1 MGVVPPQAGD
11 AVEFKLQAV
20 YRDAPAAETE
30 VEAAAAEAEGAVEAA
45 EVEEAEP
52 AAAEVADDAV
62 AVGDATAADAALPPR
77 PALMVA
83 EEVTYVANF
92 RRKAAWVPGARP
104 PPPERQQR
112 GREQRGREQR
122 ERRAPERWS
131 TGAPIGK

>member
-30 VEAAAAEAEGAVEAA
+30 VVEAASEAEGAVEAA
-45 EVEEAEP
+45 EVEEAETP
-52 AAAEVADDAV
+52 TAEAADDAV

-131 TGAPIGK
+131 TGAPIG

>member
-30 VEAAAAEAEGAVEAA
+30 VVEAASEAEGAVEAA
-45 EVEEAEP
+45 EVEEAETP
-52 AAAEVADDAV
+52 AAEAADDAV

-92 RRKAAWVPGARP
+92 RRKAAWVPGARQ

-131 TGAPIGK
+131 TGAPIG

>member
-30 VEAAAAEAEGAVEAA
+30 AAEAAAEAEGAVEAA
-45 EVEEAEP
+45 EVEEAETP
-52 AAAEVADDAV
+52 AAEVADDAV

-131 TGAPIGK
+131 TGAPIG

>member
-30 VEAAAAEAEGAVEAA
+30 VVEAAAEAEVEAA

-52 AAAEVADDAV
+52 AAAEAADDAV

-131 TGAPIGK
+131 TGAPIG

>member
-30 VEAAAAEAEGAVEAA
+30 VEAAAAAAEAEVEAA
-45 EVEEAEP
+45 EVEESETP
-52 AAAEVADDAV
+52 VAEVADDAV
-62 AVGDATAADAALPPR
+62 AVGDATAGAAALPPR

-131 TGAPIGK
+131 TGAPIG

>member
-1 MGVVPPQAGD
+1 
-11 AVEFKLQAV
+11 
-20 YRDAPAAETE
+20 
-30 VEAAAAEAEGAVEAA
+30 
-45 EVEEAEP
+45 
-52 AAAEVADDAV
+52 VADDAV

-131 TGAPIGK
+131 TGAPIGYK

>member
-30 VEAAAAEAEGAVEAA
+30 VVEAAAEAEVEAA
-45 EVEEAEP
+45 EVEEAETP
-52 AAAEVADDAV
+52 AAEAADDAV

-131 TGAPIGK
+131 TGAPIG

>member
-45 EVEEAEP
+45 EVEEAETP
-52 AAAEVADDAV
+52 AVEAADDAV
-62 AVGDATAADAALPPR
+62 AGGDASAADAALPPR

-131 TGAPIGK
+131 TGAPIG